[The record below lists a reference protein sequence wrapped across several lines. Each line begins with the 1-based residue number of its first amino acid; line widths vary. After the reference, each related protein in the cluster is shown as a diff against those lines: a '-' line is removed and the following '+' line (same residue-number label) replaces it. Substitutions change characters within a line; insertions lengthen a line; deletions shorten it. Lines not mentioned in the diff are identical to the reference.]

1 MKAENLLAGLI
12 LLFASCTG
20 DSVNNEVVNNPRT
33 AEVSVHISDFS
44 VSTSDF
50 SGPVSRASVSPSNY
64 ADVGELVLA
73 FFNEDDEEVAKFT
86 QVRKDSTTFTTFGDF
101 RFTLPEG
108 KYTLVAIGRDV
119 GSDDNFTLTSPSEA
133 TYTSERVRE
142 TFSATQA
149 VTVTGT
155 KAVYLDVDLKR
166 IITMLVVYSTD
177 ARPEGVARIRTTYG
191 AGSKSFNPATGFA
204 LDDKGFSLTNTS
216 SAAVGQTVGIAN
228 FAFLAT
234 DEETIDITLEALD
247 AENNVLAHREVADV
261 PFRRNRQTTLRGAL
275 FSSSTAITIE
285 TTWLPSVDVS
295 F

>member
-204 LDDKGFSLTNTS
+204 LDDNGFSLTNTS